1 MSIGRGGAME
11 ATCLAIAHAELGGIA
26 AQRAAHCRPHLV
38 ENRTMTSNMMSSP
51 PADRAHLACQEES
64 GACATVLCGMQRGQ
78 IVMAVKRVRIG
89 GRWGARIDISGV
101 VRWRAS
107 TRLTIS

>member
-11 ATCLAIAHAELGGIA
+11 AKCLAITHAELGSIA
-26 AQRAAHCRPHLV
+26 VKRAAHCRPQLV

-64 GACATVLCGMQRGQ
+64 GACATRCY
-78 IVMAVKRVRIG
+78 
-89 GRWGARIDISGV
+89 V
-101 VRWRAS
+101 VCSAERM
-107 TRLTIS
+107 